1 MSPADNFSIK
11 SILVFCILENKF
23 FLISSLISNDGL
35 AIKRS
40 WPNCANFCIKN
51 TINDF
56 TIISNT
62 FLKSPE
68 PIAGI
73 KFPARKANIGQ
84 HAT

>member
-1 MSPADNFSIK
+1 MYLKALCEFPK
-11 SILVFCILENKF
+11 MLVEQVLENKF
-23 FLISSLISNDGL
+23 FLISSLISNDGF
-35 AIKRS
+35 AINKS

-56 TIISNT
+56 TIMSNT